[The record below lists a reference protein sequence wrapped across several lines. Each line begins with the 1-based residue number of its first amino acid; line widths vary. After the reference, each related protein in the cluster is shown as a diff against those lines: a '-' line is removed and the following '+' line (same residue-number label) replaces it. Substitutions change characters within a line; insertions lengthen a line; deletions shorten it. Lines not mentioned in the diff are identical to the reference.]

1 MENGKIVSDTN
12 AVLKKRNPSAK
23 ELLNAL
29 KAIKQQNKAL
39 ERELRAIKE
48 RELKAINDK
57 NTQYAVKRTET
68 ALKSSKG
75 FEPSQTIPQTPN
87 RSQIAEEPKTTQT
100 LTKTEKN
107 AENSPIVKPRKPR

>member
-1 MENGKIVSDTN
+1 MLT
-12 AVLKKRNPSAK
+12 KRKPSTK

-75 FEPSQTIPQTPN
+75 FEPSQTITQTEKRAEN
-87 RSQIAEEPKTTQT
+87 SSQIAEGSKTTQT
-100 LTKTEKN
+100 LIQTEKR
-107 AENSPIVKPRKPR
+107 AENSPILKPRKQR